1 MRIEGADRHPLKS
14 PFSQFYWSIDMET
27 AIAIVTTVIDKNL
40 VEIVQRHRRGPKG
53 HGLVCILRLLVYAV
67 LMQYFS
73 SRILHKHLRK
83 RPQVWRELGLASRPG
98 RSSID
103 RWKKQYSQE
112 IEGCIALLGD
122 QYLDERG
129 SVWNILDST
138 PLEDENDPDARVG
151 HTSKGDF
158 KGFKLHMSCDED
170 RVPLRAT
177 FTTGNV
183 HDSVMGEHLL
193 AQTKLT
199 GGDAGYDQ
207 ESLKQA
213 ARRQDSAPIFVH
225 NPRRAGK
232 AAKQSTWP
240 PLKQFR
246 VCIEQC
252 NSIVKTQVL
261 QNAWTSVKGFFAK
274 ATFALAGVLAL
285 QALALY
291 NLRSGGYPSTRI
303 SEVRI

>member
-1 MRIEGADRHPLKS
+1 
-14 PFSQFYWSIDMET
+14 MET
-27 AIAIVTTVIDKNL
+27 AIAIVTTVVDKKL
-40 VEIVQRHRRGPKG
+40 VECVQRQRRGPKG
-53 HGLVCILRLLVYAV
+53 HGLVCILRLLLYAV
-67 LMQYFS
+67 LMRYFS
-73 SRILHKHLRK
+73 SRELDKHLRK
-83 RPQVWRELGLASRPG
+83 RRQVWQQLCFKSRP
-98 RSSID
+98 SFVSIT
-103 RWKKQYSQE
+103 RWRKRYPCE
-112 IEGCIALLGD
+112 IEECIALLGD

-151 HTSKGDF
+151 HCSKGEF

-183 HDSVMGEHLL
+183 HDSLMGEHLL

-213 ARRQDSAPIFVH
+213 AREHESAPIFVH

-232 AAKQSTWP
+232 AAKRPTP
-240 PLKQFR
+240 RALKLYR

-261 QNAWTSVKGFFAK
+261 QNAWTRVKGFFAK
-274 ATFALAGVLAL
+274 ATFALAGVPAL

-291 NLRSGGYPSTRI
+291 NLRTWGYPSTRI